1 MTVGTLMTWHS
12 GLQLSM
18 AIFFVTSLKDL
29 ACIHSKSYSS
39 GRALKPI
46 TGYFKSGHVRTVELW
61 VPSNSLCL
69 LRAFV
74 NPSQKSPD
82 KQHHAWVAVKV
93 DGQILTAHC
102 TCMAG

>member
-1 MTVGTLMTWHS
+1 MTVGTTQQEL
-12 GLQLSM
+12 LQWK
-18 AIFFVTSLKDL
+18 SLE
-29 ACIHSKSYSS
+29 AYN
-39 GRALKPI
+39 
-46 TGYFKSGHVRTVELW
+46 YFKSVHVHTVELW

-74 NPSQKSPD
+74 KPSQKSPD
-82 KQHHAWVAVKV
+82 KQHLAWVAVKV